1 MIYRKGK
8 ASSGLVRKLDDIFSR
23 YIRLRD
29 AMPSGYVRCISCGRI
44 KKFSDVDCGHYHSRR
59 HMATRWDEDNC
70 NAQCRYCNRFL
81 ADQLVGYR
89 DGLIKKIGIQRFE
102 LLNVKAHQT
111 KKWSE
116 YELNVLIGYYREK
129 VRELEEQKPNVK

>member
-44 KKFSDVDCGHYHSRR
+44 KKFSDMDCGHYHSRR

>member
-44 KKFSDVDCGHYHSRR
+44 KKFSEVDCGHYHSRR